1 MSGQAE
7 VVVVSVELRSMATT
21 SNILVHG
28 LQLQIALLEKVVEPY
43 GRHIE
48 QTVFA
53 CTVAVEQVV
62 SQCCL

>member
-28 LQLQIALLEKVVEPY
+28 LQLQITLLEKVVEPY

-48 QTVFA
+48 QTVLSS
-53 CTVAVEQVV
+53 TVTIEQVV
-62 SQCCL
+62 TQCSL